1 MRKNQGCPM
10 ISQAISRRCPG
21 LALLPWPGKSMGN
34 GGTKCTFTDLHGEII
49 WKWYG
54 FSGQKNQAQATPANT
69 GGYLQTGH
77 CSIANIQ
84 YTGMIIV
91 CLSVLHGIILGV
103 CAFHHPERDSF
114 FLQILHPFPWGI
126 YSNMFSCNA
135 SSMVDFVGLHGYPH
149 LFTQITGNQNVHYHW
164 PILKKK
170 KQMFSQIEWAYPLV
184 NIQKAIV

>member
-1 MRKNQGCPM
+1 MLVYNHTFLFGFYMFLLGPVFILQRPWWGKTRDVPM

-114 FLQILHPFPWGI
+114 FFYRYCTHF
-126 YSNMFSCNA
+126 
-135 SSMVDFVGLHGYPH
+135 HGGSTVTCSAAMLPR
-149 LFTQITGNQNVHYHW
+149 W
-164 PILKKK
+164 
-170 KQMFSQIEWAYPLV
+170 
-184 NIQKAIV
+184 